1 VEGYII
7 NRKGAAMML
16 IAIMAMAVPVII
28 CVMLFTAP
36 TAQ

>member
-1 VEGYII
+1 
-7 NRKGAAMML
+7 MTL

-36 TAQ
+36 KAQ

>member
-1 VEGYII
+1 
-7 NRKGAAMML
+7 MML